1 MEMPMTGTIRVLAV
15 DDHPLL
21 RAGIASV
28 INAEPG
34 MTVVAEAADRDEAI
48 AAYKAHHPDIT
59 LMDLRL
65 SKGSG
70 VEAIAAIRS
79 VSPAARIIVLT
90 TFGGDVLALQAF
102 KAGAS
107 GYLLKGMMRT
117 DLTDTIRL
125 VHAGKRRIPPEIAA
139 TMAEHAGEDALT
151 IRELDVLGAVALG
164 KSNKIIADDL
174 QLSVHTVK
182 GHVQSILAKLE
193 ASDRTHAVVIAFKR
207 GILEQ

>member
-1 MEMPMTGTIRVLAV
+1 MAV

-34 MTVVAEAADRDEAI
+34 MIVVAEAGDLDEAV
-48 AAYKAHHPDIT
+48 AAYKTHHPDIT

-65 SKGSG
+65 TKGSG
-70 VEAIAAIRS
+70 IEAIAAIRS
-79 VSPAARIIVLT
+79 LSPTARIIVLT
-90 TFGGDVLALQAF
+90 TFGGDMLALQAF

-107 GYLLKGMMRT
+107 GYLLKSMMRT
-117 DLTDTIRL
+117 DLINTIRL
-125 VHAGKRRIPPEIAA
+125 VHAGQRRIPPEIAA
-139 TMAEHAGEDALT
+139 TIAEHAGEEYLT
-151 IRELDVLGAVALG
+151 VRELAVLESIAMG

-174 QLSVHTVK
+174 KLSVHTVK

-193 ASDRTHAVVIAFKR
+193 ASDRTHAVVIAIKR
-207 GILEQ
+207 GIIER

>member
-1 MEMPMTGTIRVLAV
+1 MSTTRTIRVLTV

-34 MTVVAEAADRDEAI
+34 MTVVAEAADRDEAV
-48 AAYKAHHPDIT
+48 AAYKIHRPDIT

-70 VEAIAAIRS
+70 IEAIAAIRS
-79 VSPAARIIVLT
+79 GSPTARIIVLT
-90 TFGGDVLALQAF
+90 TFGGDMLALQAF

-107 GYLLKGMMRT
+107 GYLLKSMMRT
-117 DLTDTIRL
+117 DLIDTIRL
-125 VHAGKRRIPPEIAA
+125 VHAGQRRIPPEIAA
-139 TMAEHAGEDALT
+139 TMAEHAGEDTLT
-151 IRELDVLGAVALG
+151 SRELDVLRSIAMG
-164 KSNKIIADDL
+164 KSNKIIADSL
-174 QLSVHTVK
+174 NLSVHTIK
-182 GHVQSILAKLE
+182 GHVQSILSKLE
-193 ASDRTHAVVIAFKR
+193 ASDRTHAVVIAIKR

>member
-1 MEMPMTGTIRVLAV
+1 MSISRTIRVLTV

-21 RAGIASV
+21 RAGIATV

-34 MTVVAEAADRDEAI
+34 MTVVGEASNRDEAV
-48 AAYKAHHPDIT
+48 AAYKLHHPDIT

-70 VEAIAAIRS
+70 IEAIAAIRS
-79 VSPAARIIVLT
+79 ISPAARIIVLT
-90 TFGGDVLALQAF
+90 TFGGDMLALQAF

-107 GYLLKGMMRT
+107 GYLLKSMMRT

-125 VHAGKRRIPPEIAA
+125 VNAGQRRVPPEIA
-139 TMAEHAGEDALT
+139 TKMAEHAGEEYLT
-151 IRELDVLGAVALG
+151 VRELDVLQAIAMG

-174 QLSVHTVK
+174 GLSVHTVK
-182 GHVQSILAKLE
+182 GHVQSILSKLE
-193 ASDRTHAVVIAFKR
+193 ASDRTHAVVIAMKR
-207 GILEQ
+207 GIIEQ

>member
-1 MEMPMTGTIRVLAV
+1 MSTTRTIRVLAV

-34 MTVVAEAADRDEAI
+34 MTIVAEAADRDEAI

-70 VEAIAAIRS
+70 IEAIAAIRS
-79 VSPAARIIVLT
+79 ASPAARIIVLT

-107 GYLLKGMMRT
+107 GYLLKSMMRT
-117 DLTDTIRL
+117 DLIDTIRL
-125 VHAGKRRIPPEIAA
+125 VHAG
-139 TMAEHAGEDALT
+139 EDALT
-151 IRELDVLGAVALG
+151 LRELDVLESVAMG

-174 QLSVHTVK
+174 NLSVHTVK

-193 ASDRTHAVVIAFKR
+193 ASDRTHAVVIALKR

>member
-1 MEMPMTGTIRVLAV
+1 MPITRTIRVLAV

-28 INAEPG
+28 VNAEPG
-34 MTVVAEAADRDEAI
+34 MEIVAEAADRDEAI
-48 AAYKAHHPDIT
+48 AAYKTHHPDIT

-70 VEAIAAIRS
+70 IEAIAAIRS
-79 VSPAARIIVLT
+79 VSPTARIIVLT

-107 GYLLKGMMRT
+107 GYLLKSMMRT
-117 DLTDTIRL
+117 ELIDTIRL
-125 VHAGKRRIPPEIAA
+125 VHAGQRKIPAEIAA
-139 TMAEHAGEDALT
+139 TMAEHVGDDSLT
-151 IRELDVLGAVALG
+151 SRELDVLTAIATG
-164 KSNKIIADDL
+164 KSNKIVADDL
-174 QLSVHTVK
+174 NLSVHTVK
-182 GHVQSILAKLE
+182 GHVQSILSKLE
-193 ASDRTHAVVIAFKR
+193 AGDRTHAVVIAIKR

>member
-1 MEMPMTGTIRVLAV
+1 MSTTRTIGVLAV

-21 RAGIASV
+21 RAGITSV

-48 AAYKAHHPDIT
+48 TAYKCHHPDIT

-65 SKGSG
+65 SKGTG
-70 VEAIAAIRS
+70 IEAIAAIRAI
-79 VSPAARIIVLT
+79 SPTARIIVLT
-90 TFGGDVLALQAF
+90 TYGGDVLALQAF

-107 GYLLKGMMRT
+107 GYLLKSMMRAE
-117 DLTDTIRL
+117 LVNTIRL
-125 VHAGKRRIPPEIAA
+125 VHSGQRRIPPEIA
-139 TMAEHAGEDALT
+139 TSMAEHAGGDSLT
-151 IRELDVLGAVALG
+151 LREIDVLESVALG

-174 QLSVHTVK
+174 KLSVHTVK

>member
-1 MEMPMTGTIRVLAV
+1 MSIARTIRVLAV

-34 MTVVAEAADRDEAI
+34 MEIVAEAADADEAI
-48 AAYKAHHPDIT
+48 AAYRMHRPDIT

-70 VEAIAAIRS
+70 IEAISAIRS
-79 VSPAARIIVLT
+79 SAPGARIIVLT

-107 GYLLKGMMRT
+107 GYLLKSMMRT
-117 DLTDTIRL
+117 DLIDTIRM
-125 VHAGKRRIPPEIAA
+125 VHAGQRKIPTEIAA
-139 TMAEHAGEDALT
+139 TMAEHAGEDSLT
-151 IRELDVLGAVALG
+151 IRELDVLHSIATGN
-164 KSNKIIADDL
+164 SNKIIADHLD
-174 QLSVHTVK
+174 LSVHTVK
-182 GHVQSILAKLE
+182 GHVQSILSKLG
-193 ASDRTHAVVIAFKR
+193 ASDRTHAVVIALKR

>member
-1 MEMPMTGTIRVLAV
+1 MLTIRTIRVLAV

-21 RAGIASV
+21 RAGITSV

-48 AAYKAHHPDIT
+48 AAYASHRPDIT

-70 VEAIAAIRS
+70 IEAISAIRAG
-79 VSPAARIIVLT
+79 SPTARIIVLT

-107 GYLLKGMMRT
+107 GYLLKSMMRT
-117 DLTDTIRL
+117 DLIETIRL
-125 VHAGKRRIPPEIAA
+125 VHAGRRRIPPEIAA
-139 TMAEHAGEDALT
+139 AMAEHAGHDSLT
-151 IRELDVLGAVALG
+151 VRELDVLRSIAMG

-174 QLSVHTVK
+174 GLSVHTVQ
-182 GHVQSILAKLE
+182 GHVQSILSKLG
-193 ASDRTHAVVIAFKR
+193 ANDRTHAVVMALKR
-207 GILEQ
+207 GIIEE

>member
-1 MEMPMTGTIRVLAV
+1 MSTTRTIRVLTV

-34 MTVVAEAADRDEAI
+34 MTVVAEAADRDEAV
-48 AAYKAHHPDIT
+48 AAYKVHRPDIT

-70 VEAIAAIRS
+70 IEAIAAIRS
-79 VSPAARIIVLT
+79 GSPTARIIVLT
-90 TFGGDVLALQAF
+90 TFGGDMLALQAF

-107 GYLLKGMMRT
+107 GYLLKSMMRT
-117 DLTDTIRL
+117 DLIDTIRL
-125 VHAGKRRIPPEIAA
+125 VHAGQRRIPPEIAA
-139 TMAEHAGEDALT
+139 TMAEHAGEDTLT
-151 IRELDVLGAVALG
+151 SRELDVLRSIAMG
-164 KSNKIIADDL
+164 KSNKIIADSL
-174 QLSVHTVK
+174 NLSVHTIK
-182 GHVQSILAKLE
+182 GHVQSILSKLE
-193 ASDRTHAVVIAFKR
+193 ASDRTHAVVIAIKR

>member
-1 MEMPMTGTIRVLAV
+1 MTGVSLALRRFVVGRMYMPITHTIRVLAV

-48 AAYKAHHPDIT
+48 AAYKAHRPDIT

-70 VEAIAAIRS
+70 IEAIEAIRS
-79 VSPAARIIVLT
+79 ASPGARIIVLT
-90 TFGGDVLALQAF
+90 TYGGDVLALQAF

-107 GYLLKGMMRT
+107 GYLLKSMMRT
-117 DLTDTIRL
+117 DLINTIRL
-125 VHAGKRRIPPEIAA
+125 VHAGQRKIPPEIAT
-139 TMAEHAGEDALT
+139 TMAEHAGEDSLT
-151 IRELDVLGAVALG
+151 LRELDVLESVA
-164 KSNKIIADDL
+164 K
-174 QLSVHTVK
+174 
-182 GHVQSILAKLE
+182 
-193 ASDRTHAVVIAFKR
+193 
-207 GILEQ
+207 

>member
-1 MEMPMTGTIRVLAV
+1 MSLTTRAIRVLAV

-34 MTVVAEAADRDEAI
+34 MTVVAEAADRDEAV
-48 AAYKAHHPDIT
+48 AAYKAHHPDVT

-70 VEAIAAIRS
+70 IEAISAIRTI
-79 VSPAARIIVLT
+79 SPAARIIVLT
-90 TFGGDVLALQAF
+90 TYGGDVLALQAF

-107 GYLLKGMMRT
+107 GYILKSMMRT
-117 DLTDTIRL
+117 ELINTIRL
-125 VHAGKRRIPPEIAA
+125 VHSGQRRIPQEIASA
-139 TMAEHAGEDALT
+139 MAEHAGEDSLT
-151 IRELDVLGAVALG
+151 LRELDVLESVAMG

-174 QLSVHTVK
+174 NLSVHTVK

-193 ASDRTHAVVIAFKR
+193 ASDRTHAVVIAIKR

>member
-1 MEMPMTGTIRVLAV
+1 MSTARPIRVLAV

-21 RAGIASV
+21 RAGIMSV

-34 MTVVAEAADRDEAI
+34 MLIVAEAADRDEAI
-48 AAYKAHHPDIT
+48 AAYKIHHPDIT

-70 VEAIAAIRS
+70 IEAIAAIRS
-79 VSPAARIIVLT
+79 GSPAARIIVLT

-107 GYLLKGMMRT
+107 GYLLKSMMRT
-117 DLTDTIRL
+117 DLIDTIRR
-125 VHAGKRRIPPEIAA
+125 VHAGQRRIPPEIAA
-139 TMAEHAGEDALT
+139 AMAEYAGEDTLT
-151 IRELDVLGAVALG
+151 TRELHVLEFIAKG

-174 QLSVHTVK
+174 ALSIHTVK
-182 GHVQSILAKLE
+182 GHVQSILSKLG
-193 ASDRTHAVVIAFKR
+193 ANDRTHAVVMALKR
-207 GILEQ
+207 GIIEE

>member
-1 MEMPMTGTIRVLAV
+1 MSATRTIRVLAV

-28 INAEPG
+28 VNAELG
-34 MTVVAEAADRDEAI
+34 MTIVAEAADRDEAV
-48 AAYKAHHPDIT
+48 AAYKAHRPDVT

-70 VEAIAAIRS
+70 IEAIAAIRLL
-79 VSPAARIIVLT
+79 SPNARIIVLT

-107 GYLLKGMMRT
+107 GYLLKSMMRT
-117 DLTDTIRL
+117 DLIDTIRL
-125 VHAGKRRIPPEIAA
+125 VHAGQRRIPPEIAA
-139 TMAEHAGEDALT
+139 AIAEHAADDSLT
-151 IRELDVLGAVALG
+151 DRELEVLQAVAKG

-174 QLSVHTVK
+174 RLSIHTVK
-182 GHVQSILAKLE
+182 GHLQSILSKLD
-193 ASDRTHAVVIAFKR
+193 ASDRTHAVVIAIKR
-207 GILEQ
+207 GILE

>member
-1 MEMPMTGTIRVLAV
+1 MSTARTIRVLAV

-28 INAEPG
+28 INAESD
-34 MTVVAEAADRDEAI
+34 MTIVAEASDAEEAVT
-48 AAYKAHHPDIT
+48 AYRVHRPDVT

-65 SKGSG
+65 PKGSG
-70 VEAIAAIRS
+70 IEAIAAIRAS
-79 VSPAARIIVLT
+79 SPGARIIVLT

-107 GYLLKGMMRT
+107 GYLLKSMMRT
-117 DLTDTIRL
+117 ELTDTIRR
-125 VHAGKRRIPPEIAA
+125 VHAGHRRIPPEIAA
-139 TMAEHAGEDALT
+139 IMAEHAGDDSLT
-151 IRELDVLGAVALG
+151 ARELDVLQSISAG

-174 QLSVHTVK
+174 DLSVHTVK
-182 GHVQSILAKLE
+182 GHVQSILSKLE
-193 ASDRTHAVVIAFKR
+193 ASDRTHAVVIGIKR

>member
-1 MEMPMTGTIRVLAV
+1 MPMTRTIRVLAV

-34 MTVVAEAADRDEAI
+34 MEIVAEAADAHEAI
-48 AAYKAHHPDIT
+48 AAYRQHRPDIT

-65 SKGSG
+65 SKGTG
-70 VEAIAAIRS
+70 IEAISAIRS
-79 VSPAARIIVLT
+79 DAPGARIIVLT

-107 GYLLKGMMRT
+107 GYLLKSMMRA
-117 DLTDTIRL
+117 DLIDTIRL
-125 VHAGKRRIPPEIAA
+125 VHAGHRKIPSEIAA
-139 TMAEHAGEDALT
+139 TMAEHAGEDSLT
-151 IRELDVLGAVALG
+151 IRELDVLHSIATGN
-164 KSNKIIADDL
+164 SNKIIADDL
-174 QLSVHTVK
+174 DLSVHTVK
-182 GHVQSILAKLE
+182 GHVQSILSKLG
-193 ASDRTHAVVIAFKR
+193 AGDRTHAVVIALKR